1 MFESIDRDKILL
13 DLDSLRLKYFIDTR
27 HRLSEGAI
35 KHLHR
40 GLLVRINMLEDSVAV
55 LDEELRRASGP
66 LNCYTA
72 TRLTL
77 LINEYYL
84 NLAGS
89 LDNLAW
95 AVAYH
100 HSLWDP
106 IDENNK
112 KLRPKVQLMGKE
124 FLKAIA
130 NNQLEDLNGFLC
142 SYQDWYWDMREFRD
156 PAAHRIPILVPCAL
170 YSESDVRE
178 MELLDSESANAIEKG
193 DRKAARE
200 AFHKS
205 NSLGKQMPIFISEW
219 TFQHYYDLAVRINQD
234 HSNWYRIVEATLL
247 EGFK

>member
-1 MFESIDRDKILL
+1 MFERIDRDNILF
-13 DLDSLRLKYFIDTR
+13 DLDRLRLKYFTETR

-40 GLLVRINMLEDSVAV
+40 GLLVRINMLEDSVLV
-55 LDEELRRASGP
+55 LDEELQRASGP
-66 LNCYTA
+66 LNSYTA
-72 TRLTL
+72 TKLTL
-77 LINEYYL
+77 LINAYYL

-112 KLRPKVQLMGKE
+112 KLRQKVQLMGKE

-130 NNQLEDLNGFLC
+130 SNHLDELNKSLC
-142 SYQDWYWDMREFRD
+142 SFKDWYWDMRKFRD

-170 YSESDVRE
+170 YSESDIQE
-178 MELLDSESANAIEKG
+178 MEGLDSESANAIETG

-205 NSLGKQMPIFISEW
+205 NSLGKQMPIFVSES
-219 TFQHYYDLAVRINQD
+219 TSQHYYDLAARVNQD
-234 HSNWYRIVEATLL
+234 HASWYRIVDITLL